1 MFRLHRSRA
10 AKSGE
15 RLDFKLSQLKALQ
28 VPKGWDKLF
37 VSIISVETGKTI
49 AKSSKALVRNGT
61 CQWTETLAE
70 SVSVSHDDSSKEL
83 EDCLFKLVISMG
95 SARSGILGEATVNM
109 TNYISSSA
117 SVPISIPLKKCNYG
131 TVLQVKI
138 HCLTSRTK
146 LRDDESKDTTS
157 QVNELNSN
165 SLDGDSKSDRS
176 GSTFT
181 ENAATSSN
189 KELRSTLQPE
199 HLTSRE
205 TSFSSSTSHQSFG
218 SAENSLPREDL
229 SPESQLRID
238 RHDQSIGETSARSL
252 RVDGGNLINSSS
264 QLNPPF
270 SNSQVM
276 GLGDQSHSNKE
287 KLSVRISGSPKDF
300 LEAAEDTI
308 EELRA
313 EAKMWERNAQKLTLD
328 LDIVRK
334 EFSGL
339 SKNHKDLDMEFS
351 AAKTERES
359 LRKEVEQLNMLLD
372 NSLADQTTVDDSNG
386 QKEAASHIQKELEE
400 EIRFLKETNAD
411 LTLQLSRSQES
422 NIELVSVLQELEET
436 VEKQKLELE
445 NVTIVQSNFSD
456 MEDSLLS
463 YIAEN
468 KSLKSQ
474 LQQTQESEKGLL
486 VKLQQMEKAFQDEKR
501 MMDERVGL
509 EKKLLEFERE
519 YTSKLSDKE
528 EEIANLEA
536 KLSKTLE
543 EKHSQE
549 SADGGD
555 EYLIKEIESLK
566 EKVQELESDCNE
578 LTEENLD
585 LLFKLKKLN
594 NGLHVDTD
602 CRDGQKDKVVNEMLV
617 AYEKRNE
624 CLKMDA
630 EDKDEEFGKESV
642 EDGNEEQK
650 VKEILLLKEKEI
662 ENLRERHTKL
672 EALVSDLQKEKIE
685 LEEKLQIMRRESEIT
700 TKCLNDVQNDLV
712 VLSGSVDSHVSAN
725 KILERKSSEIGQKN
739 AASSMRIAEQE
750 AQLSYLMDE
759 MDATQL
765 ELERSR
771 ALCESLHDEI
781 SKLSFSSKKQK
792 TQLEKEMEEM
802 QNQWSEAQEECD
814 HLTKERAQL
823 QADAER
829 LARECNTLQE
839 LNGKLKMQNVK
850 LHEKLR
856 SCLSGC
862 STKVERLEEHLSSLL
877 DDVAAKERTFK
888 SEIDTLLDENREQKE
903 QLAVGESILNQIYA
917 DKTVEVENLRK
928 EIEHLTN
935 QIMDINDERE
945 RIVSDAAEE
954 ISKLC
959 ADKAELELALSETQS
974 ELQRK
979 DYELNQEIEHLTSQ
993 ISDIHD
999 ERERI
1004 VSDAAE
1010 EISKLCADK
1019 AELELALCETRSEL
1033 QKKDRELNEM
1043 QVQHERKVNDL
1054 IEELSASQEDRKA
1067 LEATEQRLSKL
1078 LENHKSR
1085 EEKLRTNIDELELR
1099 LTVCEYDRQRLMDES
1114 TNMKA
1119 HLQKFEN
1126 LWDQL
1131 LALKKEL
1138 TETKHDKEEA
1148 KASLQLVSKECTD
1161 LKAEKNVLVE
1171 KISTL
1176 QELVNDLEDC
1186 RQSKVILEEKL
1197 QRMEGELMA
1206 KQAQCDEAVE
1216 VKNELNRIRREH
1228 KHYQRMTQQLEEQK
1242 DEYLR
1247 KARASEEELN
1257 SMKEEK
1263 RKQKHVN
1270 NTRNPG
1276 LSRAHMKVANS
1287 ANEDSSPSKRDIRR
1301 KPVVKNVRQ
1310 QVVKDQP
1317 KISNA
1322 RHHIEDIHIN
1332 NSDAE
1337 SCHDVGVDPRS
1348 KVSLLEN
1355 DLVDSVV
1362 VDDSDNIPLSRL
1374 PGGNPPPDSPRKATP
1389 EGEVVMRKKFERTK
1403 SRLESEL
1410 RDIRERYLHMSLKY
1424 AEVEAQREELV
1435 MKLKASQG
1443 VKRWFS

>member
-1 MFRLHRSRA
+1 MFRLHRNRP

-37 VSIISVETGKTI
+37 VSVISVETGKTI
-49 AKSSKALVRNGT
+49 AKSSKAVVRNGS

-70 SVSVSHDDSSKEL
+70 SVLVSHDDSSKEL
-83 EDCLFKLVISMG
+83 EDCLLKLIISMG
-95 SARSGILGEATVNM
+95 SARSGILGEATINV

-117 SVPISIPLKKCNYG
+117 SVPISVPLKKCNYG
-131 TVLQVKI
+131 TVLQVTI

-146 LRDDESKDTTS
+146 LRDDESKETNS

-165 SLDGDSKSDRS
+165 SLDGDFKSDRS
-176 GSTFT
+176 GSTIT

-189 KELRSTLQPE
+189 KELRSTSRPE
-199 HLTSRE
+199 HLASRE
-205 TSFSSSTSHQSFG
+205 TSFSSSASHQSFG
-218 SAENSLPREDL
+218 SAENSSHREDL
-229 SPESQLRID
+229 SPENKLRVD
-238 RHDQSIGETSARSL
+238 RHDQSIGETSVSSL
-252 RVDGGNLINSSS
+252 SVDGGNLINSSS

-270 SNSQVM
+270 SNSQIM
-276 GLGDQSHSNKE
+276 GSGDQSHNNKE
-287 KLSVRISGSPKDF
+287 MLSVRISGSSKDL

-313 EAKMWERNAQKLTLD
+313 EAKMWERNAQKLMLD
-328 LDIVRK
+328 LDMVRK
-334 EFSGL
+334 EFSDL

-351 AAKTERES
+351 AAKTEREC
-359 LRKEVEQLNMLLD
+359 LRKEVEQLKLLLD

-386 QKEAASHIQKELEE
+386 QKEAVGRIQKELEE

-445 NVTIVQSNFSD
+445 NVAIVQSKFSD
-456 MEDSLLS
+456 MEDLLLS
-463 YIAEN
+463 NIAEN
-468 KSLKSQ
+468 KSLKTQ
-474 LQQTQESEKGLL
+474 LQQTQESEKDLL
-486 VKLQQMEKAFQDEKR
+486 VKLQQMEKALEDEKL
-501 MMDERVGL
+501 MMDEKVGL
-509 EKKLLEFERE
+509 EKRLLEFERE
-519 YTSKLSDKE
+519 YTRKLSDKE

-536 KLSKTLE
+536 KLTETLE
-543 EKHSQE
+543 EKHSRE

-566 EKVQELESDCNE
+566 ETVQELESDCNE

-585 LLFKLKKLN
+585 LLYKLKKLN
-594 NGLHVDTD
+594 NCLYVAID
-602 CRDGQKDKVVNEMLV
+602 CRDGQNDKAVNEMLV
-617 AYEKRNE
+617 ANEKSNE

-630 EDKDEEFGKESV
+630 EDKDEEFGKDSV
-642 EDGNEEQK
+642 KDGNEERK
-650 VKEILLLKEKEI
+650 IEEMLLLKEEEI
-662 ENLRERHTKL
+662 EYLRECHTKL
-672 EALVSDLQKEKIE
+672 EALVSDLEKEKIE
-685 LEEKLQIMRRESEIT
+685 LEENLQIMHRESEIT
-700 TKCLNDVQNDLV
+700 AKCLTDVQNDFV

-725 KILERKSSEIGQKN
+725 KTLERKNSEIGQEN
-739 AASSMRIAEQE
+739 VALSMRIAEME
-750 AQLSYLMDE
+750 AQLSYLMDKME
-759 MDATQL
+759 ETQL

-771 ALCESLHDEI
+771 ALCESLQDEI
-781 SKLSFSSKKQK
+781 SKLNFSSKKQK
-792 TQLEKEMEEM
+792 TQLEKEKKEM
-802 QNQWSEAQEECD
+802 RNRWSEAQEECA
-814 HLTKERAQL
+814 HLREERAQL
-823 QADAER
+823 QADVES
-829 LARECNTLQE
+829 LAGECYSLQE
-839 LNGKLKMQNVK
+839 LNGKLKMQNVE
-850 LHEKLR
+850 LHEELG

-862 STKVERLEEHLSSLL
+862 STKVEILEENISSLL

-888 SEIDTLLDENREQKE
+888 TEIDALLDENRKHKE
-903 QLAVGESILNQIYA
+903 QLAVGESMLNQIYA
-917 DKTVEVENLRK
+917 GKTVEVENLQK

-935 QIMDINDERE
+935 QISEIHDERE
-945 RIVSDAAEE
+945 RIVSDAANEV
-954 ISKLC
+954 SKLC
-959 ADKAELELALSETQS
+959 ADKAELELALHEIRSQ
-974 ELQRK
+974 LQRT
-979 DYELNQEIEHLTSQ
+979 DHELNQEIKHLTNQ
-993 ISDIHD
+993 ISEIHD

-1019 AELELALCETRSEL
+1019 AELELALRETQSEL
-1033 QKKDRELNEM
+1033 QRKDRQLNEM
-1043 QVQHERKVNDL
+1043 QEQYERKVNDL
-1054 IEELSASQEDRKA
+1054 IQELSASQEDQKA

-1078 LENHKSR
+1078 LENHKLR
-1085 EEKLRTNIDELELR
+1085 EEKLRTNVNELELR

-1119 HLQKFEN
+1119 HLQNFEN
-1126 LWDQL
+1126 LRDQL
-1131 LALKKEL
+1131 LALKNEL
-1138 TETKHDKEEA
+1138 TVTKYDKEEA
-1148 KASLQLVSKECTD
+1148 SASLRLVSKECTD
-1161 LKAEKNVLVE
+1161 LKAEKNVLVK

-1197 QRMEGELMA
+1197 QCTEGELMA

-1216 VKNELNRIRREH
+1216 VKNELNQIRREH

-1247 KARASEEELN
+1247 RARASEEELN
-1257 SMKEEK
+1257 TMKEEK
-1263 RKQKHVN
+1263 KNQKHVN
-1270 NTRNPG
+1270 KTRNPG
-1276 LSRAHMKVANS
+1276 LSKAHMKVANS
-1287 ANEDSSPSKRDIRR
+1287 ANEDSSSSKREIRR
-1301 KPVVKNVRQ
+1301 KLVAKNVRQ

-1332 NSDAE
+1332 KSDAE
-1337 SCHDVGVDPRS
+1337 SFYDVGVDPRS

-1355 DLVDSVV
+1355 DLVDSAVE
-1362 VDDSDNIPLSRL
+1362 DDSVNIPLSRL
-1374 PGGNPPPDSPRKATP
+1374 PGGHPPPDSPRKETP
-1389 EGEVVMRKKFERTK
+1389 EGEIVMRKKFERTK

-1410 RDIRERYLHMSLKY
+1410 RDIRDRYLHMSLKY

-1435 MKLKASQG
+1435 MKLKASQSA
-1443 VKRWFS
+1443 KRWFS